1 MMAKQDEKQS
11 AQNSQT
17 DPIQP
22 AVSDRDDASATAAA
36 TLKQETP
43 APAAKSGWLQW
54 HEPGTSPEEKKL
66 IFKLDW
72 FLLSFSCVM
81 FFIKQVCPSTW
92 TPFVES
98 YLAP

>member
-1 MMAKQDEKQS
+1 MAKQDEKQS
-11 AQNSQT
+11 VQNSQT

-36 TLKQETP
+36 ALKQETP

-81 FFIKQVCPSTW
+81 FFIKQVCPST
-92 TPFVES
+92 
-98 YLAP
+98 